1 MVKAGLFGDARKKV
15 DSARHVSVLGTWP
28 ACPFH
33 SRRAPR
39 LVDRARPPQDHTST
53 PLPFRDDAR
62 LPAINF
68 IKIIQLTLAFHQ
80 SCHGQ
85 TQWTRPV

>member
-1 MVKAGLFGDARKKV
+1 MVKADLFGDARKKV
-15 DSARHVSVLGTWP
+15 GSVRHVSVLYL
-28 ACPFH
+28 ASLPFH

-62 LPAINF
+62 LPAISF

-80 SCHGQ
+80 SCH
-85 TQWTRPV
+85 